1 MSMNPN
7 LNSTDRAYVATFAA
21 QETAALMVLLRG
33 LRDLGIED
41 AEYRMVLRVLHNRIE
56 QLADLSIDALSGD
69 DIDEE
74 ATQRV
79 SEALNSYRD
88 LVGTRL

>member
-1 MSMNPN
+1 MSINPSLSN
-7 LNSTDRAYVATFAA
+7 TDRVDVATFAA

-41 AEYRMVLRVLHNRIE
+41 AEYRMVLRVLHDRIE

-69 DIDEE
+69 DIDAE

-79 SEALNSYRD
+79 SAALNSYRD
-88 LVGTRL
+88 LVGARL